1 MKNLRLNPRWLLA
14 LVLASAVM
22 SLTGC
27 ASDSQEPANLS
38 ERPWNAPT
46 SWQSGLPASLNEG
59 H

>member
-1 MKNLRLNPRWLLA
+1 MKFSRPSPRWLLA
-14 LVLASAVM
+14 LLLASAVM

-27 ASDSQEPANLS
+27 ASDDKQPENMS

-46 SWQSGLPASLNEG
+46 SWDNGLPSSLTEG